1 MAELI
6 IEKINNNYFDKEIKN
21 TKIEKYDLEF
31 NSILTQKNY

>member
-6 IEKINNNYFDKEIKN
+6 MEKINNNYFDKKIEN
-21 TKIEKYDLEF
+21 SKIEKYDLEF